1 MSPIRFIFLLF
12 ISHFLVSTIK
22 LTSSSLEDLLNLPN
36 LMYFYQLQLTIKQL
50 QLLLG
55 LLLQG

>member
-22 LTSSSLEDLLNLPN
+22 LTSPSLEDLLNLPN
-36 LMYFYQLQLTIKQL
+36 LMYFYELQLTIKQL
-50 QLLLG
+50 QLFPG
-55 LLLQG
+55 LLP

>member
-22 LTSSSLEDLLNLPN
+22 LTSPSLEDLLNLPN
-36 LMYFYQLQLTIKQL
+36 LMYFYQFQLTIKQL

-55 LLLQG
+55 LLL

>member
-36 LMYFYQLQLTIKQL
+36 LTYFYELQLTIKQL

-55 LLLQG
+55 LLL